1 VLKLPPPIWALLYL
15 IAAGALSWMYP
26 WRRLIDLR
34 VLWLGVALI
43 AIGLAVGFWA
53 VSLFRLKGTE
63 INPTSETNK
72 SLIIRGPYRFTRN
85 PMYLGL
91 VVLTLGVGFTVG
103 SLPISLFR
111 CYFSRQRIGCISPSK
126 RRKCTD
132 NLAPLSA
139 RIQARSVAGFELT
152 PQKSAFRNV
161 RIYPEAQLTR
171 VIKRAKN
178 K

>member
-91 VVLTLGVGFTVG
+91 VVLMLGVGFTVG
-103 SLPISLFR
+103 SLPMFAVPLLLFTTANWVHIP
-111 CYFSRQRIGCISPSK
+111 FEEAKMHRQFGTAFGAYTSQV
-126 RRKCTD
+126 RRW
-132 NLAPLSA
+132 
-139 RIQARSVAGFELT
+139 V
-152 PQKSAFRNV
+152 
-161 RIYPEAQLTR
+161 
-171 VIKRAKN
+171 
-178 K
+178 